1 MNLTSV
7 QLCGK
12 SLWRYF
18 FLFVYLAC
26 CLSAS
31 RSQKMWLFACSV
43 SFCKPLA
50 SIKKTKKTTTSDLF
64 YMPCNLSMSRIHTV
78 YVHVHL
84 WLHIF
89 FLSAEAISL
98 VNLGFIVVCVVV
110 WRCFAQH
117 LVNCTVDAISNQT
130 GCTSAFIANLSAFKL
145 LLWKV
150 LCCFL
155 EKDGEDYTTTTA
167 YTHFWL
173 ACRCPLKSF
182 NRTP

>member
-1 MNLTSV
+1 MINELDICTTLWKKSV
-7 QLCGK
+7 AILLPVCI
-12 SLWRYF
+12 SCL
-18 FLFVYLAC
+18 LFVSFTVTENVTI
-26 CLSAS
+26 CLLSVFLQTF
-31 RSQKMWLFACSV
+31 SQHQ
-43 SFCKPLA
+43 
-50 SIKKTKKTTTSDLF
+50 TKKQNNNLWPF
-64 YMPCNLSMSRIHTV
+64 YMPCNLSMSSIHTV

-89 FLSAEAISL
+89 FLSAEAITL

-173 ACRCPLKSF
+173 ACRCPLK
-182 NRTP
+182 